1 MLTKDLHTHTLYS
14 HGKGTPEENVLAAIS
29 CGLKTVA
36 VSEHGPGHMFFGV
49 RGRKLGHLRREMDR
63 LKEKYSD
70 KIEVLFGIESNLVGY
85 GLTDIPKDL
94 LDVFDVRLLAFHKGG
109 RPSDGFG
116 VARSLE
122 SLHLGGSDPVKTAEA
137 LLTAGEKYKIDIFAH
152 PGLYVK
158 CDIPTLARGAK
169 ELGIKLEINAA
180 RVTMSD
186 EELRQ
191 AADIGAEF
199 IIGSDAHWPS
209 RVGDDALALAAA
221 KRAGVEGSVVN
232 IVR

>member
-94 LDVFDVRLLAFHKGG
+94 LDMFDVRLLAFHKGG
-109 RPSDGFG
+109 RPGDGFG
-116 VARSLE
+116 FECYPELPGRTYHRASLKLAKLVCSEMEPLSARLRGENRIRYAYYDSDDQKHIVE
-122 SLHLGGSDPVKTAEA
+122 SSA
-137 LLTAGEKYKIDIFAH
+137 L
-152 PGLYVK
+152 
-158 CDIPTLARGAK
+158 
-169 ELGIKLEINAA
+169 
-180 RVTMSD
+180 VTKACST
-186 EELRQ
+186 
-191 AADIGAEF
+191 
-199 IIGSDAHWPS
+199 S
-209 RVGDDALALAAA
+209 
-221 KRAGVEGSVVN
+221 RAGHLLFS
-232 IVR
+232 RTPKLFS

>member
-14 HGKGTPEENVLAAIS
+14 HGKGTPEENVLAAVS
-29 CGLKTVA
+29 MGLKTVA

-49 RGRKLGHLRREMDR
+49 RGRRLDGLRREMDR
-63 LKEKYSD
+63 LKAKYSD

-85 GLTDIPKDL
+85 GLTDIPKGL

-116 VARSLE
+116 FARSLE
-122 SLHLGGSDPVKTAEA
+122 SLHMGGSDPVKTAEA
-137 LLTAGEKYKIDIFAH
+137 LLTAGEKYKI
-152 PGLYVK
+152 
-158 CDIPTLARGAK
+158 DIPTLARGAK

-221 KRAGVEGSVVN
+221 KRAGVESSVVN

>member
-1 MLTKDLHTHTLYS
+1 
-14 HGKGTPEENVLAAIS
+14 
-29 CGLKTVA
+29 
-36 VSEHGPGHMFFGV
+36 
-49 RGRKLGHLRREMDR
+49 MDR
-63 LKEKYSD
+63 LKAKYSD

-116 VARSLE
+116 FARSLE
-122 SLHLGGSDPVKTAEA
+122 SLHMGGSDPVKTAEA
-137 LLTAGEKYKIDIFAH
+137 LLTAGERYKIDIFAH

-221 KRAGVEGSVVN
+221 KRAGVEGLSL
-232 IVR
+232 IHI

>member
-29 CGLKTVA
+29 CGLKSVA

-63 LKEKYSD
+63 LKAKYSD
-70 KIEVLFGIESNLVGY
+70 KSNLVGY

-116 VARSLE
+116 FARSLE

-232 IVR
+232 LAR